1 MGRMELIKAVMVQ
14 QDVLINQLKS
24 AEQSVRSDYQLV
36 QKNSMKAQNNKNSD
50 EEKLLYTQ
58 QLLKDTEHSIHKSL
72 QRNQELLDRC
82 NDLTNSNMNERKV
95 RMDLQKELSKIVKTN
110 KKTAAATSADSS
122 SGGSSASKGSKEESD
137 MLDMAL
143 NMLRCSVCKDRF
155 KAVAITRCYHLFCK
169 ECIEENLKN
178 RLRKCPACGEK
189 FGQDDV
195 TTIYFN

>member
-1 MGRMELIKAVMVQ
+1 MCRMELIKAVMVQ
-14 QDVLINQLKS
+14 QDALINQLKS

-36 QKNSMKAQNNKNSD
+36 QKNSMDAQNSKNSD

-95 RMDLQKELSKIVKTN
+95 RMDLQKELSKIAKAN
-110 KKTAAATSADSS
+110 KKTATLADSS
-122 SGGSSASKGSKEESD
+122 SNSSASKGSKEESD